1 MNFSDVKEMYIP
13 VNGSNV
19 EVSQVKD
26 STGTILWQKSG
37 GGGGLPSGYQQVE
50 YIESGSGQYIDTGLS
65 IWSYCDKLRI
75 EIDMLIPNVSQAA
88 YACQG
93 VGNYGGYYGY
103 YLLFPGGAHTTT
115 LRFGSG
121 QYDNAYA
128 SVTNDFQ
135 RHTYILDCDDE
146 ELHVDS
152 TVLTFDK
159 WNTDT
164 NYGNIFLFA
173 LGKNNVKQV
182 ALICRIYS
190 CKFYDNGTLLRDFV
204 PCYRT
209 SDNVNGLYDL
219 VGDTFY
225 TNPGGGNFVQ
235 GNDVN

>member
-26 STGTILWQKSG
+26 STGTILWAKSG

-50 YIESGSGQYIDTGLS
+50 YIESGNGQYIDTGLS

-75 EIDMLIPNVSQAA
+75 EIDMLIPSGAQAA

-93 VGNYGGYYGY
+93 VGNWGGNYGY
-103 YLLFPGGAHTTT
+103 YLEFPGGASSNT
-115 LRFGSG
+115 LQFGSG
-121 QYDNAYA
+121 QYSDAFA
-128 SVTNDFQ
+128 TTPNDHQ
-135 RHTYILDCDDE
+135 RHKYILDCDDE
-146 ELHVDS
+146 EVYVDT
-152 TVLTFDK
+152 TVLTFNK
-159 WNTDT
+159 WNTNAD
-164 NYGNIFLFA
+164 YGNIFLFA

-190 CKFYDNGTLLRDFV
+190 CKFYDSGTLLRDFV

-219 VGDTFY
+219 VEGTFY
-225 TNPGGGNFVQ
+225 SNPGGTNFVQ